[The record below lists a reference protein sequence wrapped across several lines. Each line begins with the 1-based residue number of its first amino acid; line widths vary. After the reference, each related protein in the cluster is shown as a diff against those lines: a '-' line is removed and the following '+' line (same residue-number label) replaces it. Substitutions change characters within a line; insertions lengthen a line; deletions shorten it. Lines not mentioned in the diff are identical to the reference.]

1 MGIQG
6 GDQRGQQGQSGM
18 MGQRPPQFNQHI
30 EAARKENLAK
40 IQQLRQTLELA
51 QQQELKFKS
60 QLEMFNHMQIQQL
73 QQTLEQAQQQE
84 NHFQAQQAQMEQE
97 QQKQLRAQLQQMQQ
111 RHMAPQNSQQQP
123 GVNPQQP
130 ISNPQQQ
137 RMMRPG
143 ISNNPGLRHL
153 LQQPQYRQQV
163 LGMQQQMPRSQGNP
177 QQPTQPFD
185 DVSSFENFL
194 N

>member
-1 MGIQG
+1 MANSRQGQNPQQTVVATSQANTSQMGIQG

-84 NHFQAQQAQMEQE
+84 NHFQAQQAQME
-97 QQKQLRAQLQQMQQ
+97 
-111 RHMAPQNSQQQP
+111 H
-123 GVNPQQP
+123 
-130 ISNPQQQ
+130 
-137 RMMRPG
+137 
-143 ISNNPGLRHL
+143 
-153 LQQPQYRQQV
+153 
-163 LGMQQQMPRSQGNP
+163 
-177 QQPTQPFD
+177 
-185 DVSSFENFL
+185 
-194 N
+194 